1 MSMMRKLLLPLLA
14 ATGLLAAVGAVVVGN
29 WTPARTAR
37 VMVSVRSPFA
47 SYIAGAG
54 MVETSTENI
63 AIGTPVPGIVASIY
77 VRWGDWVNVGDPLF
91 KIDTRDLE
99 AQLLPA
105 EAKIKEADATLAKLK
120 NLLKIGEEL
129 VPGRSIT
136 PLELA
141 NRRFDV
147 GVAEAALGS
156 AKAQVE
162 QLKIEVE
169 RRTVQAPLPAR
180 VLQIKTHLGE
190 FAQSGVLATPLMLL
204 GDDRRLNVRVDID
217 ENDAWRVQP
226 DAAAVAFLRANPN
239 LKVSLKF
246 ERIERYVIPKVSLT
260 GDNTERTDMRVLQV
274 LYSFDPSAL
283 PVYVGQQMDVYIDA
297 QPALATR
304 TDQGAGKKP

>member
-1 MSMMRKLLLPLLA
+1 MMRKLLLPLLA
-14 ATGLLAAVGAVVVGN
+14 AAGLLVAIGAVVVGN
-29 WTPARTAR
+29 WTPTITPP
-37 VMVSVRSPFA
+37 VVLSVRSPFA

-63 AIGTPVPGIVASIY
+63 AIGTPVSGIVASIH
-77 VRWGDWVNVGDPLF
+77 VKWGDWVNAGDPLF
-91 KIDTRDLE
+91 KLDDRDLE

-105 EAKIKEADATLAKLK
+105 EAKVKEAEATLAKLK
-120 NLLKIGEEL
+120 NLLKLGEEL

-136 PLELA
+136 ALELA

-147 GVAEAALGS
+147 GVAEAVLGS

-169 RRTVQAPLPAR
+169 RRTVLAPLPAR

>member
-1 MSMMRKLLLPLLA
+1 MSPGLA
-14 ATGLLAAVGAVVVGN
+14 
-29 WTPARTAR
+29 WSRPAPRT
-37 VMVSVRSPFA
+37 
-47 SYIAGAG
+47 
-54 MVETSTENI
+54 
-63 AIGTPVPGIVASIY
+63 AIGTPVPGIVAAIY
-77 VRWGDWVNVGDPLF
+77 VRWGDWVNAGDPLF

-105 EAKIKEADATLAKLK
+105 EAKVKEAEATLAKLK
-120 NLLKIGEEL
+120 NLLKVGEEL

-147 GVAEAALGS
+147 GVAEAALDS

-169 RRTVQAPLPAR
+169 RRTVRAPLPAR

-204 GDDRRLNVRVDID
+204 GDDRRLNVRVDVD
-217 ENDAWRVQP
+217 ENDAWRVHP
-226 DAAAVAFLRANPN
+226 DGAAVAFLRANPN

-246 ERIERYVIPKVSLT
+246 ERIERYVIPKISLT
-260 GDNTERTDMRVLQV
+260 GDNTERTDMRVLQI

-297 QPALATR
+297 QPALAAR

>member
-1 MSMMRKLLLPLLA
+1 MMRKLLLPLLA
-14 ATGLLAAVGAVVVGN
+14 AGGLLVAIGAVVVGN
-29 WTPARTAR
+29 WSTPP
-37 VMVSVRSPFA
+37 VVLSVRSPFA

-63 AIGTPVPGIVASIY
+63 AIGTPVSGIVASIY
-77 VRWGDWVNVGDPLF
+77 VKWGDWVNAGDPLF
-91 KIDTRDLE
+91 KIDDRDLE

-105 EAKIKEADATLAKLK
+105 EAKVKEAEATLAKLK
-120 NLLKIGEEL
+120 NLLKLGEEL

-136 PLELA
+136 ALELA

-147 GVAEAALGS
+147 GVAEAVLGS
-156 AKAQVE
+156 TKAQVE

-169 RRTVQAPLPAR
+169 RRTVRAPLPAR

-217 ENDAWRVQP
+217 ENDAWRVRP

-283 PVYVGQQMDVYIDA
+283 PVYVGQQMGVYIDA

>member
-37 VMVSVRSPFA
+37 VMVSARSPFA

-239 LKVSLKF
+239 LKVPLKF

>member
-1 MSMMRKLLLPLLA
+1 MMRKLLLPLLA
-14 ATGLLAAVGAVVVGN
+14 AGGLLVAIGAVVVGN
-29 WTPARTAR
+29 WTPAITPP
-37 VMVSVRSPFA
+37 VVLSVRSPFA

-63 AIGTPVPGIVASIY
+63 AIGTPVSGIVACIY
-77 VRWGDWVNVGDPLF
+77 VKWGDWVNAGDPLF
-91 KIDTRDLE
+91 KIDDRDLE

-105 EAKIKEADATLAKLK
+105 EAKVKEAEATLAKLK
-120 NLLKIGEEL
+120 NLLKLGEEL

-136 PLELA
+136 ALELA

-147 GVAEAALGS
+147 GVAEAVLGS
-156 AKAQVE
+156 TKAQVE

-169 RRTVQAPLPAR
+169 RRTVRAPLPAR

-204 GDDRRLNVRVDID
+204 GDDRRLNVRVDVD
-217 ENDAWRVQP
+217 ENDAWRVHT
-226 DAAAVAFLRANPN
+226 DGAAVGFLRANPN
-239 LKVSLKF
+239 MKVPLKF

-283 PVYVGQQMDVYIDA
+283 PVYVGQQMGVYIDA